1 MELHLREGEPIWK
14 YGKLKIFLTGRW
26 NSLWPASEPC
36 LATEEDHSDEALSSK
51 ECSSPSVSDTR
62 LPNPEIL
69 FRKIFDTLFRLPSQ
83 KTCEWCTFSSESK
96 LPRTRD
102 WPTVTAALRTLD
114 CWKFSDYTLK
124 QQIRGKHSF
133 VLTNQMR
140 VFTWRN
146 LADCGRMPPVSLVT
160 VRRLNKNWW
169 FWLALSKHFSSYVI
183 QSHTL

>member
-1 MELHLREGEPIWK
+1 MKLYPARSARHRLSPILGSPTLRSCLEK
-14 YGKLKIFLTGRW
+14 YLKKF
-26 NSLWPASEPC
+26 SE
-36 LATEEDHSDEALSSK
+36 
-51 ECSSPSVSDTR
+51 
-62 LPNPEIL
+62 
-69 FRKIFDTLFRLPSQ
+69 LPSQ

-124 QQIRGKHSF
+124 QPIRGKQSF
-133 VLTNQMR
+133 VLTNQRR